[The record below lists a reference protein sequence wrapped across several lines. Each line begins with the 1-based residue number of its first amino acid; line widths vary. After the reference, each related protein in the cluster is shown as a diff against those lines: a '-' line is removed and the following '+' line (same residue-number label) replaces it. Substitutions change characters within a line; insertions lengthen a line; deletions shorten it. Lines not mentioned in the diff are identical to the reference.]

1 MKLRRWLLPAL
12 MLIVAAIAFA
22 FSANVNVASGIVRVV
37 SYWGYVAVT
46 PVLIEAFVVCGWLIP
61 RKD

>member
-1 MKLRRWLLPAL
+1 MKLRRWLLPTL

-22 FSANVNVASGIVRVV
+22 FGATVNVAPSTVRLV
-37 SYWGYVAVT
+37 SYWGYIAVT
-46 PVLIEAFVVCGWLIP
+46 PALIVAFVVCGWLIP

>member
-12 MLIVAAIAFA
+12 MLIAAAIAFA
-22 FSANVNVASGIVRVV
+22 FSATVNVAPSIVRVV
-37 SYWGYVAVT
+37 SYWGYIAVT
-46 PVLIEAFVVCGWLIP
+46 PALIVAFVVCGWLIP

>member
-12 MLIVAAIAFA
+12 MLIVPAVAFA
-22 FSANVNVASGIVRVV
+22 FSATVNVAPGIVRVV

-46 PVLIEAFVVCGWLIP
+46 PALIVAFVVCGWLIP

>member
-1 MKLRRWLLPAL
+1 MKLCRWLLPIL
-12 MLIVAAIAFA
+12 MLLVATIALA
-22 FSANVNVASGIVRVV
+22 VSAAVDVTPSIVRVV

-46 PVLIEAFVVCGWLIP
+46 PALIVAFVVCGWRNA

>member
-1 MKLRRWLLPAL
+1 MKFRRWLLPIL
-12 MLIVAAIAFA
+12 MLLVAAMTFA
-22 FSANVNVASGIVRVV
+22 FSANTDVAPGIVKVV

-46 PVLIEAFVVCGWLIP
+46 PALIVAFVVFGWLIP

>member
-1 MKLRRWLLPAL
+1 MKLRRWRLPAL
-12 MLIVAAIAFA
+12 MLIVPAIAFA
-22 FSANVNVASGIVRVV
+22 FSATVNVALGIVRVV

-46 PVLIEAFVVCGWLIP
+46 PASIVSFVVCGWLIS

>member
-1 MKLRRWLLPAL
+1 MRLRKWLLPTL

-22 FSANVNVASGIVRVV
+22 FSATVDVAPRIVQVV
-37 SYWGYVAVT
+37 SYWGYIAVT
-46 PVLIEAFVVCGWLIP
+46 PALIVAFVVCGWLIP

>member
-12 MLIVAAIAFA
+12 MLIVPTIAFA
-22 FSANVNVASGIVRVV
+22 FSATVSVAPGIVRVV
-37 SYWGYVAVT
+37 SYWGYLAVT
-46 PVLIEAFVVCGWLIP
+46 PALIAAFVVCGWLIP